1 MEGNEITQQMKKL
14 EELQSM
20 GIDVDVSDEEM
31 RLLADEIAA
40 ELPEGP
46 VKLSQEQ
53 LVTKYTEEKR
63 RETYVV

>member
-53 LVTKYTEEKR
+53 PVTKYTEEKR